1 MASNGV
7 SGMGTMDEGILQE
20 FLAECHENLG
30 HVEGDLVALERDPGD
45 PARIASVF
53 RAFHT
58 IKGTCGFFG
67 FTKLAA
73 VTHAGENLLSLLRAG
88 DRPLTSPMADA
99 LLALVD
105 AVREIL
111 AAIEATREEGG
122 GDYAALIDRLNRLQ
136 AEAEAEASAPGR
148 ATAAGAPAAPE
159 SNGGAGAPATQ
170 APAAPAA
177 PSRPPDTVVTPA
189 DGGLFG
195 PLIESGRLNEEA
207 VALAAQQQRLGDP
220 RRLGEILVDHGAL
233 QPQDILDALLAR
245 SEAAASALADSS
257 IRVDVHLLDL
267 LMNLV
272 GELVLAR
279 NQLLLKVASQN
290 HADLPGT
297 VQRLNHI
304 TTELQERI
312 MKTRMQPVGNL
323 YNKLPRLVRDVAA
336 ACGKQVR
343 LDVEGAETELD
354 RTIIEAIRDPM
365 THLIRNAVD
374 HGIETPDVRTS
385 HGKPAEGRL
394 AVRAFHEGGKVHL
407 EVSDDGGG
415 LPLAAIREKALERNL
430 VPADRIARMTD
441 RDWANVIFLPG
452 FSTAPRVTNVSG
464 RGVGMDV
471 VKTNVERIGGTI
483 DVESKPGEGTTVRVR
498 IPLTLAIVPA
508 LIVESGGERYAIPQ
522 VNLIELLRV
531 ERAEAATRIATAY
544 DAPVL
549 RYRDRLLPLLDLRDL
564 LGIPARSA
572 ATGTRAGAKGAGM
585 GALGGD
591 EGAISIAV
599 LHADGVS
606 VGLVVDAID
615 ASQEIVVKPLGE
627 PLRQIPVFAGATIL
641 GDGTVALILDV
652 PGLARHA
659 DVTQRALDA
668 APSAPRETEEAGPS
682 VTRTLVVCRA
692 GQRWTVAV
700 PQGQIARL
708 EEFHRSGVE
717 RIGDRAVIQY
727 RGGILPLVSLGALL
741 DLGGA
746 PEAADIEWIGNADPL
761 RVVVH
766 ERGGRAIGLVVESIL
781 EIVEERVAAP
791 RAAAGPGSASAGA
804 GSGAATGFAGAT
816 VVRGAVTELLDLEGL
831 VTSAD
836 VERLA
841 AVAAPAGGGAR

>member
-1 MASNGV
+1 
-7 SGMGTMDEGILQE
+7 MGTMDEGILQE

-67 FTKLAA
+67 FTKLAS

-111 AAIEATREEGG
+111 AAIEATREEGE

-136 AEAEAEASAPGR
+136 AETEAAPPEP
-148 ATAAGAPAAPE
+148 APAQ
-159 SNGGAGAPATQ
+159 T
-170 APAAPAA
+170 AAPAA
-177 PSRPPDTVVTPA
+177 TDAAPIPSRPPDAVVVPP

-195 PLIESGRLNEEA
+195 PLIESGRLDQEA
-207 VALAAQQQRLGDP
+207 VAIAAQQQRLGDP

-343 LDVEGAETELD
+343 LDVEGADTELD

-374 HGIETPDVRTS
+374 HGIEPPDARTAR
-385 HGKPAEGRL
+385 GKPAEGRL
-394 AVRAFHEGGKVHL
+394 IVRAFHEGGKVHL

-430 VPADRIARMTD
+430 VPPDRVARMSD

-564 LGIPARSA
+564 LGIPARTA
-572 ATGTRAGAKGAGM
+572 AHGIHGGGGAGS
-585 GALGGD
+585 AGD

-606 VGLVVDAID
+606 VGLVVDEID

-659 DVTQRALDA
+659 DLTQRALDA
-668 APSAPRETEEAGPS
+668 APVAPVETVDAAPA
-682 VTRTLVVCRA
+682 VTQTLVVCRA
-692 GQRWTVAV
+692 GQRWTVAM

-708 EEFHRSGVE
+708 EEFRRADVE
-717 RIGDRAVIQY
+717 RVGDRAVIQY

-746 PEAADIEWIGNADPL
+746 SDAADIEWIGTSDPL

-766 ERGGRAIGLVVESIL
+766 ERGGRAIGLVVEAIL
-781 EIVEERVAAP
+781 EIVEERVVP
-791 RAAAGPGSASAGA
+791 RAASASDPGSK
-804 GSGAATGFAGAT
+804 TGFVGAT

-841 AVAAPAGGGAR
+841 SVAAPAGGSR

>member
-1 MASNGV
+1 
-7 SGMGTMDEGILQE
+7 MDEGILQE

-30 HVEGDLVALERDPGD
+30 HVESDLVALERDPSD

-111 AAIEATREEGG
+111 AAIEATREEGA
-122 GDYAALIDRLNRLQ
+122 GDYTALIDRLNRLQ
-136 AEAEAEASAPGR
+136 AEAEAEVPAPGP
-148 ATAAGAPAAPE
+148 ATASGAPAAPGP
-159 SNGGAGAPATQ
+159 NVAAGTPATS
-170 APAAPAA
+170 APAAP
-177 PSRPPDTVVTPA
+177 PRPPDTVVTPA

-195 PLIESGRLNEEA
+195 PLIQSGRLDEEA

-279 NQLLLKVASQN
+279 NQLLLKVASQS

-385 HGKPAEGRL
+385 RGKPAEGRL
-394 AVRAFHEGGKVHL
+394 MVRAFHEGGKVHL

-415 LPLAAIREKALERNL
+415 LPLGAIREKALERNL
-430 VPADRIARMTD
+430 VPADRVARMTD

-531 ERAEAATRIATAY
+531 ECAEAATRIATAY

-564 LGIPARSA
+564 LGIPARSP
-572 ATGTRAGAKGAGM
+572 ATGIRAGAKGAGT
-585 GALGGD
+585 GALDAD

-599 LHADGVS
+599 LHADGVT
-606 VGLVVDAID
+606 VGLVVDAIA

-668 APSAPRETEEAGPS
+668 APAAPHGTDEAGPS

-692 GQRWTVAV
+692 GQRWTVAM

-708 EEFHRSGVE
+708 EEFRRAEVE

-766 ERGGRAIGLVVESIL
+766 ERDGRAIGLVVEAIL
-781 EIVEERVAAP
+781 EIVEERVAVP
-791 RAAAGPGSASAGA
+791 RAAAGSASAGPA
-804 GSGAATGFAGAT
+804 SGAATGFAGAT

-831 VTSAD
+831 VKSAD

-841 AVAAPAGGGAR
+841 AVAAPAGGRR